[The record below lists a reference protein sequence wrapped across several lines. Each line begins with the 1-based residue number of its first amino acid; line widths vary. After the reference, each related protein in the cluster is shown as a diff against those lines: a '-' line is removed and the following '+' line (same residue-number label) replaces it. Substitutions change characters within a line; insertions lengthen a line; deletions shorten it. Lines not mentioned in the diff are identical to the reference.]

1 MFLYSSSPFAFLKSN
16 GRAKSQN
23 QCARKA
29 MAVLAFDLT
38 HETNNTKIKASAN
51 HNKGISYLNQSKFFD
66 RCILF
71 EECSLTH
78 ESIQASGA
86 ILHLLGGRG
95 VQLRSLRFCF
105 FTMAAESS
113 YLTEL
118 LAEKDNLDPSFV
130 HSMRLLTEGK
140 WWKLCNNH
148 KVCFNIS
155 ARLHSFEVKNHQLL
169 VQVWSDFLL
178 LSIILCLILK
188 EVVINTSQ
196 DIRDAYISICKPI
209 LMLQP
214 LSKSDTIQI
223 PFDRQIC
230 WCYGEALRYLHF
242 IVSII
247 IDYVSVL

>member
-1 MFLYSSSPFAFLKSN
+1 ME
-16 GRAKSQN
+16 G
-23 QCARKA
+23 
-29 MAVLAFDLT
+29 
-38 HETNNTKIKASAN
+38 
-51 HNKGISYLNQSKFFD
+51 
-66 RCILF
+66 
-71 EECSLTH
+71 
-78 ESIQASGA
+78 
-86 ILHLLGGRG
+86 
-95 VQLRSLRFCF
+95 
-105 FTMAAESS
+105 ESS

-155 ARLHSFEVKNHQLL
+155 TRLHSFEVKNHQLL

-188 EVVINTSQ
+188 ETVINTSQ
-196 DIRDAYISICKPI
+196 DIRCAYISICKPI

-223 PFDRQIC
+223 PYDQQIC
-230 WCYGEALRYLHF
+230 WCYGEAFRHLHS
-242 IVSII
+242 IVSRII
-247 IDYVSVL
+247 GYVSVL